1 MEDLRKQAND
11 LLVYYSKMQNR
22 LSQAGVNDTN
32 SLVMMF
38 AQLQRGLDAV
48 GFDELDPAIQ
58 EVNRLVESLT
68 RMQADLQVMKE
79 LKMRLSQ
86 LKNSPAQA
94 EAPNGGGNGGN
105 GNGVTMRRL

>member
-32 SLVMMF
+32 GLVMMF
-38 AQLQRGLDAV
+38 AQLQRGLDSV
-48 GFDELDPAIQ
+48 VFEELAPAIQ

-79 LKMRLSQ
+79 LKVRLSQ
-86 LKNSPAQA
+86 LKNGNGHTAQA
-94 EAPNGGGNGGN
+94 EPTNGGGNG
-105 GNGVTMRRL
+105 MSSRRL